1 MTPSHQEFYTPIS
14 AKNVTFI
21 HQSVTDN
28 MSRSPSDVFPRAAAL
43 DSHSHQR
50 HARVV
55 SVGASSRNGY
65 PTQLSLFVIFEKK
78 AGTIRLADSA
88 VGEVDLYEDNW
99 SVQQASLASA
109 PSISSLAPS
118 RRSRASWD
126 GRGFTKDKGAW
137 ARPARFTV
145 PTGGGPPSGS
155 APARPRTTVEMCVL
169 TRGRQSHIVPH
180 PLPAKLSALPPYR
193 VLYWAAPP
201 AHVAVRVCEPGPDDD
216 PETDPAFLQVVALGE
231 EGIEV
236 QEVPLA
242 QLSERKGKGRAQ
254 DPLRA
259 QADAGGAVG
268 LLAAGGHWDRPFYPG
283 LSRSFS
289 TSSYASY
296 DSESSSTMNG
306 HQHKR
311 EGIYGWVQRGA
322 EDWRVF
328 WLGDANSAL
337 EDDFYDEE

>member
-21 HQSVTDN
+21 HQSVSDN

-99 SVQQASLASA
+99 SAQQASLASA

-126 GRGFTKDKGAW
+126 GRGFTGTPGRTACGF
-137 ARPARFTV
+137 RFA
-145 PTGGGPPSGS
+145 S
-155 APARPRTTVEMCVL
+155 AIRSVEALMKWITPRL
-169 TRGRQSHIVPH
+169 HR
-180 PLPAKLSALPPYR
+180 
-193 VLYWAAPP
+193 
-201 AHVAVRVCEPGPDDD
+201 
-216 PETDPAFLQVVALGE
+216 
-231 EGIEV
+231 
-236 QEVPLA
+236 
-242 QLSERKGKGRAQ
+242 
-254 DPLRA
+254 
-259 QADAGGAVG
+259 
-268 LLAAGGHWDRPFYPG
+268 
-283 LSRSFS
+283 SRSCS
-289 TSSYASY
+289 RTLTPPGIKLGSPKGMLGSQMSSHSPRMRTA
-296 DSESSSTMNG
+296 
-306 HQHKR
+306 H
-311 EGIYGWVQRGA
+311 A
-322 EDWRVF
+322 
-328 WLGDANSAL
+328 
-337 EDDFYDEE
+337 